1 LFFYWLWQLKKK
13 WSEKE
18 IKKQAREKAWQ
29 GAQKNNSDR
38 KKQKKKKIFV
48 V

>member
-1 LFFYWLWQLKKK
+1 MERERNKKT
-13 WSEKE
+13 SE
-18 IKKQAREKAWQ
+18 EKAWQ

-38 KKQKKKKIFV
+38 KNKRKKNFV